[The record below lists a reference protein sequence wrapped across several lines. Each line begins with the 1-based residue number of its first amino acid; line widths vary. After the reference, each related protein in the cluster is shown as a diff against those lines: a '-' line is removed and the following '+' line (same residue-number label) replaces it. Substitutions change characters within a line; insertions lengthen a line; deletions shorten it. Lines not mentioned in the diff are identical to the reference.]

1 MLGTQG
7 YLHGEPGQAF
17 RKKTLFNWWVF
28 RALHQTRWSMFLSYI
43 VHIYRKPL
51 DKNRKTNNIHSTSIE
66 SLQFLWVHASPR
78 SFVWAAQNDP
88 AVHQIWLDA
97 YTMFGGWP
105 DGGWQCYQLTL
116 SVWVL
121 GRWWWFPKT
130 TDWLEAFQAMGKNQW
145 LAATWLI

>member
-51 DKNRKTNNIHSTSIE
+51 DKNRKTNNIRVSNLYSFSGSMPPQGPLFELPKMIPQCIRFDSMHTLCLGVDLMVAGNVIN
-66 SLQFLWVHASPR
+66 SLLAYEFWGDGDDSQKLLTGWKRFKQ
-78 SFVWAAQNDP
+78 WAKTN
-88 AVHQIWLDA
+88 
-97 YTMFGGWP
+97 
-105 DGGWQCYQLTL
+105 GWQPL
-116 SVWVL
+116 
-121 GRWWWFPKT
+121 
-130 TDWLEAFQAMGKNQW
+130 D
-145 LAATWLI
+145 